1 LTRFAV
7 LGLGAVAIL
16 AIPAF
21 GTPKIRRPGNPCIST
36 TNTGA
41 ERFASC
47 SEVIDGKTTARLES
61 LEGVGHLPE
70 MEASDKVNALIRDF
84 FLQ

>member
-1 LTRFAV
+1 LRYRRSRLWNAEDT
-7 LGLGAVAIL
+7 
-16 AIPAF
+16 PAC
-21 GTPKIRRPGNPCIST
+21 KSCIST

-47 SEVIDGKTTARLES
+47 SEVIDGTTTARLKS
-61 LEGVGHLPE
+61 LERVVHLPE
-70 MEASDKVNALIRDF
+70 MEASDKFNALIRGF

>member
-1 LTRFAV
+1 LD
-7 LGLGAVAIL
+7 LGPLLYWRSRPLDAEDT
-16 AIPAF
+16 PAW
-21 GTPKIRRPGNPCIST
+21 KSCIAT
-36 TNTGA
+36 TDTGA

-61 LEGVGHLPE
+61 LAGVGHLPE